1 MYKEV
6 LTFAIKKIVLAPAD
20 VMLVELPG
28 DKKVLE
34 VHVAADDRGRLIGRD
49 GRTIHALRTLLRA
62 VTPVGE
68 DITLMVAQ

>member
-6 LTFAIKKIVLAPAD
+6 LTFAIKKIVLKPSE
-20 VMLVELPG
+20 VTVTELPG

-34 VHVAADDRGRLIGRD
+34 IHVDAEDRGRLIGRD

-68 DITLMVAQ
+68 DIVLTVAQ